1 MKRLAMV
8 FLIIGTLLLPVG
20 AIGHW
25 AWRTFTDTDRYVATV
40 APLTESPAVQ
50 QGIADAVTGSLIT
63 PEGAAAQVQ
72 EWFPKAPTGLVNTV
86 SQAVVSKVNELVKD
100 AVATEQFSQ
109 LWATANTDVQKAA
122 IALLQD
128 EPPPSLSV
136 VDGNLVLNLNVVKDS
151 VRTRV
156 QQQGINLPDLN
167 LEAPTIT
174 LIEGTQVEQIRGIY
188 AWAAPLARFF
198 ILIPIGLL
206 IAYVVMTRNIRRLGY
221 GVLIAS
227 GLMALFLMGGDGLL
241 ANSLQGTAFEPAE
254 SDIWDALTVN
264 LARGAWAFFL
274 IGAVLIIVGFFVG
287 PKKEIEEVVVEEV
300 VVEQS

>member
-63 PEGAAAQVQ
+63 PEGAAAQVE

-167 LEAPTIT
+167 LQAPTIT

-264 LARGAWAFFL
+264 LARWAWAFFL

-287 PKKEIEEVVVEEV
+287 PKKQVEEVVVEEV

>member
-63 PEGAAAQVQ
+63 PEGAAAQVE

-122 IALLQD
+122 ITLLQG

-136 VDGNLVLNLNVVKDS
+136 VDGNLVLNLDVVKDS

-167 LEAPTIT
+167 LQAPTIT

-254 SDIWDALTVN
+254 SDIWDVLTIN

-287 PKKEIEEVVVEEV
+287 PKKQVEEVVVEEV

>member
-1 MKRLAMV
+1 MV

-50 QGIADAVTGSLIT
+50 QGIADAVTDSLIT
-63 PEGAAAQVQ
+63 PEGAAAQVE

-86 SQAVVSKVNELVKD
+86 AQAVVGKVNELVKD

-122 IALLQD
+122 ITLLQG

-167 LEAPTIT
+167 LQAPTIT

-188 AWAAPLARFF
+188 SWAAPLARFF
-198 ILIPIGLL
+198 ILIPFALL

-287 PKKEIEEVVVEEV
+287 PKKQVEEVVVEEV

>member
-63 PEGAAAQVQ
+63 PEGAAAQVE

-167 LEAPTIT
+167 LQAPTIT

-287 PKKEIEEVVVEEV
+287 PKKQVEEVVVEEV

>member
-25 AWRTFTDTDRYVATV
+25 AWRTFTDTDQYVATV

-50 QGIADAVTGSLIT
+50 QGIADAVTDSLIT
-63 PEGAAAQVQ
+63 PEGAAAQVE

-86 SQAVVSKVNELVKD
+86 SQAVVGKVNELVKD

-122 IALLQD
+122 ITLLQG

-136 VDGNLVLNLNVVKDS
+136 VDGNLVLNLNVVKES

-198 ILIPIGLL
+198 ILIPFALL

-227 GLMALFLMGGDGLL
+227 GLMALFLMAGDGLL

-274 IGAVLIIVGFFVG
+274 IGAALIIVGFFVG
-287 PKKEIEEVVVEEV
+287 PKKQVEEVVVEEV

>member
-40 APLTESPAVQ
+40 APLTQSPAIQ

-86 SQAVVSKVNELVKD
+86 SQAVVGKVNQLVEE
-100 AVATEQFSQ
+100 AVSTEQFSQ
-109 LWATANTDVQKAA
+109 LWATANKDVQQAA
-122 IALLQD
+122 IALLKD

-136 VDGNLVLNLNVVKDS
+136 VDGNLVLNLDVVKDS

-156 QQQGINLPDLN
+156 QQQGINLPDLG
-167 LEAPTIT
+167 LQAPTVT
-174 LIEGTQVEQIRGIY
+174 LIEGTQVQQIRGIY
-188 AWAAPLARFF
+188 AWAAPLLRFF

-206 IAYVVMTRNIRRLGY
+206 IAYVLMTRNIRRLGY

-227 GLMALFLMGGDGLL
+227 GLMALFLLGGDALL
-241 ANSLQGTAFEPAE
+241 ANSLQGTAFEPAQ

-274 IGAVLIIVGFFVG
+274 IGAVLMIVGFFVG
-287 PKKEIEEVVVEEV
+287 PKKAAVEEV
-300 VVEQS
+300 VVVEEG

>member
-1 MKRLAMV
+1 MV

-50 QGIADAVTGSLIT
+50 QGIADAVTSSLIT
-63 PEGAAAQVQ
+63 PEGAAAQVE

-86 SQAVVSKVNELVKD
+86 SEAVVGKVNTLVKE

-122 IALLQD
+122 IALLQN

-136 VDGNLVLNLNVVKDS
+136 VDGNLVLNLNVVKDT

-156 QQQGINLPDLN
+156 EQQGIKLPDLG
-167 LEAPTIT
+167 LEAPTVTI
-174 LIEGTQVEQIRGIY
+174 IEGTQVEQIRGIY
-188 AWAAPLARFF
+188 SWAAPLLRFF
-198 ILIPIGLL
+198 ILIPIALL
-206 IAYVVMTRNIRRLGY
+206 IAYVVITRNIRRLGY

-227 GLMALFLMGGDGLL
+227 GLMALFLVGGSGLL
-241 ANSLQGTAFEPAE
+241 SSSLQGTAFAAAE
-254 SDIWDALTVN
+254 SDIWSALTVN

-274 IGAVLIIVGFFVG
+274 IGAVLMIVGFFVG
-287 PKKEIEEVVVEEV
+287 PKKAAEE
-300 VVEQS
+300 S